1 MVSTQVRTSGS
12 FPGRA
17 RALGR
22 VGKGWLVEKC
32 LARGWRSLSPL
43 LTLPPLVLLLVYPL
57 PSKGSPAGYP
67 WLHKARSAGARD
79 QGWHL
84 EAKCCSRP
92 VPGGRGGHCQLRHKL
107 QGPLYI
113 LRNHFVTHWPWQPDQ
128 TASLAALAGGPQKRT
143 PALGRRQ
150 KWQGQP

>member
-1 MVSTQVRTSGS
+1 MVSAQVRTSGS

-84 EAKCCSRP
+84 EAKCCGRPAPVWGAVSCVTTSR
-92 VPGGRGGHCQLRHKL
+92 GLFTFSEI
-107 QGPLYI
+107 I
-113 LRNHFVTHWPWQPDQ
+113 L
-128 TASLAALAGGPQKRT
+128 
-143 PALGRRQ
+143 
-150 KWQGQP
+150 